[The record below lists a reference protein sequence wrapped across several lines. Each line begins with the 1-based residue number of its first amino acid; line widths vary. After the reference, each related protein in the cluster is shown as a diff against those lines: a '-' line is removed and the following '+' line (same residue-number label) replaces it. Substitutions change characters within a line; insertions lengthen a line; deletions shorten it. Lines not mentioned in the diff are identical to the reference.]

1 MKKDI
6 KLPSLIAEIGCNF
19 VGDLNRAK
27 MLSELAIKS
36 GADYLKYQFFTGK
49 NLINEKYYS
58 QVLQT
63 NGKNVIQAIDKIQL
77 SQTDYEK
84 LFVFNEENG
93 YPWGTSFFSYDD
105 AVVFFEK
112 FSFSKLKT
120 FSFIKIASGETTDF
134 VLLDYLSKLNK
145 ELKLPIIISTGISTD
160 KEIKK
165 TISFFKNQSSIYLL
179 HCIVEY
185 PVKTVSLNLNRI
197 KYLRKKFNLISGFSD
212 HSLSITPTVL
222 SIFLGAEIIEK
233 HFTDNRNNIEAD
245 NPMSMLPD
253 EFLEIKYYMNNL
265 DKIKGD
271 GKLIIS
277 EKEFKELTYARKGLY
292 AKNKINKGDI
302 IKKDN
307 IISQR
312 PNLGYNDAK
321 NYFKIVNKKAIK
333 DIEEN
338 EPITLSDIN

>member
-19 VGDLNRAK
+19 TGNLNRAK
-27 MLSELAIKS
+27 MLCQLAIKS
-36 GADYLKYQFFTGK
+36 GADYLKFQFFTGK

-58 QVLQT
+58 QVLQID
-63 NGKNVIQAIDKIQL
+63 GKNVIQAIDKIQL

-84 LFVFNEENG
+84 LFIFNEKNG
-93 YPWGTSFFSYDD
+93 YKWGTSFFSYDD

-112 FSFSKLKT
+112 FNFNKLKT

-134 VLLDYLSKLNK
+134 VLIDYLSDINK

-165 TISFFKNQSSIYLL
+165 IISFFKNQSSIYLL

-185 PVKTVSLNLNRI
+185 PVKTISLNLSRI

-212 HSLSITPTVL
+212 HSLSITPTIL
-222 SIFLGAEIIEK
+222 SLFLGAKIIEK
-233 HFTDNRNNIEAD
+233 HFTDDRNNNEAD
-245 NPMSMLPD
+245 NPISMLPN
-253 EFLEIKYYMNNL
+253 EFLEIKNAINNI
-265 DKIKGD
+265 DKIKGN

-292 AKNKINKGDI
+292 AKNKIHKGEI
-302 IKKDN
+302 LKKED

-321 NYFKIVNKKAIK
+321 NYFNILNKKAIK
-333 DIEEN
+333 DIEVN
-338 EPITLSDIN
+338 EPLSLSDFN